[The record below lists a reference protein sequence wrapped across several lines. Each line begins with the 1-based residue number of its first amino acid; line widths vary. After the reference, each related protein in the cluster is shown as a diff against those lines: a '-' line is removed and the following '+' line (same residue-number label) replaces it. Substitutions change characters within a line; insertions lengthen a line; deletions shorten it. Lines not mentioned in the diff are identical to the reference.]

1 VAKQSWSVEQP
12 RKKWS
17 FARMNFD
24 LSKTFNIAAQMVIGD
39 IVNKN
44 EQGLD
49 INGETLTPLKPITVT
64 RKALKKAKY
73 PNRPLH
79 DTGLMLGRGSIKGVG
94 GRGPYIKPKATK
106 SKQTA
111 VINVAKKREEIGV
124 YHNEGGKGGNPPQRE
139 WFGISK
145 EIEDKIEKMA
155 AARIETLLRN
165 A

>member
-1 VAKQSWSVEQP
+1 MAKQSWSVE
-12 RKKWS
+12 KKWS
-17 FARMNFD
+17 FDRMNFD
-24 LSKTFNIAAQMVIGD
+24 LSKTFNIAANMVIGD

-44 EQGLD
+44 KQGLD
-49 INGETLTPLKPITVT
+49 INGETLTPLKPMTV
-64 RKALKKAKY
+64 RLKALKKAKH

-94 GRGPYIKPKATK
+94 GRGPYIKPPATK

-111 VINVAKKREEIGV
+111 VINIAKKREEIGFK
-124 YHNEGGKGGNPPQRE
+124 HNEGIGVPQRE